1 MPEPDTDLEESS
13 LGPAF
18 LGHYCRLVFGPTA
31 WIYLLLAGIINGFVT
46 TYFTFKFLPFA
57 SYTEPLLIEDLLTG
71 LGFATYRIFVPV
83 LACVLVAARCGP
95 AVTSDIGGRQFGH
108 QIDALKSL
116 GSNPRAYLLTP
127 ILWAFLLGMPILY
140 GVSYWGAR
148 MTSLI
153 TFVLS
158 YPERGPDFWYQYFHR
173 GLIAPGLDWYRG
185 TGWLLAKLLVCG
197 FGMALISYHVGRR
210 PKFSS
215 SDVSRA
221 VTTTILL
228 TTLFVLIVHFIFS
241 FYEFEGVVPGSRTD
255 VDLPGPE

>member
-1 MPEPDTDLEESS
+1 MVGCLS
-13 LGPAF
+13 LIPIWKNPLWGFRF

-83 LACVLVAARCGP
+83 LACVLVAARCGA

-158 YPERGPDFWYQYFHR
+158 YPERGPDFWYQYFH
-173 GLIAPGLDWYRG
+173 
-185 TGWLLAKLLVCG
+185 
-197 FGMALISYHVGRR
+197 
-210 PKFSS
+210 
-215 SDVSRA
+215 
-221 VTTTILL
+221 
-228 TTLFVLIVHFIFS
+228 
-241 FYEFEGVVPGSRTD
+241 
-255 VDLPGPE
+255 